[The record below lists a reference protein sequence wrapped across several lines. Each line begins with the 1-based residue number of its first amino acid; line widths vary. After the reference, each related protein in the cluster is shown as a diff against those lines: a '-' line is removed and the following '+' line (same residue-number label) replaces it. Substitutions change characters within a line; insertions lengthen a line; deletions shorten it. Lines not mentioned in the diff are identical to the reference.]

1 MKQVFFLFM
10 MFIAFSG
17 YSQMEFGKKF
27 KSIPPVDTGIK
38 TKKVVPLSTSKPD
51 ILAPDLFKKPELKL
65 PSTDFRIGDPDP
77 ISMTRTN
84 DFINPGDVVRDKMNK
99 NIDKSLVKEGLK
111 EDTSYLNLKDLDFG
125 VITTKSSGLII
136 RLRDYGAIDGDLIK
150 ATMTHNYKN
159 NVVAPSLYLDSAFKE
174 IKVAL
179 QKGINDLV
187 LEALNRGSLGGN
199 TGAFYIYDA
208 EGNLLISDLWNNFD
222 TGVKSKFKF
231 IKEE

>member
-1 MKQVFFLFM
+1 MKQVLLLFM
-10 MFIAFSG
+10 MCIAANG

-38 TKKVVPLSTSKPD
+38 TKKVAPLPRSKPD
-51 ILAPDLFKKPELKL
+51 IVAPDLFKKPELKL
-65 PSTDFRIGDPDP
+65 PTTDFRIGDPDP

-84 DFINPGDVVRDKMNK
+84 EFTNPGDVVRDKMNK

-125 VITTKSSGLII
+125 VITTKSAGLII

-150 ATMTHNYKN
+150 ATMTHNYKST
-159 NVVAPSLYLDSAFKE
+159 VLAPSLYLDSSFKE
-174 IKVAL
+174 IKVSL
-179 QKGINDLV
+179 QKGINDLE
-187 LEALNRGSLGGN
+187 LQALNRGSLGGN

-208 EGNLLISDLWNNFD
+208 EGNLLLSDLWNNFD

-231 IKEE
+231 IKED

>member
-1 MKQVFFLFM
+1 MKQVLLLFM
-10 MFIAFSG
+10 MCIAANG

-38 TKKVVPLSTSKPD
+38 TKKVAPLPRSKPD
-51 ILAPDLFKKPELKL
+51 IVAPDLFKKPELKL
-65 PSTDFRIGDPDP
+65 PTTDFRIGDPDP

-84 DFINPGDVVRDKMNK
+84 EFINPGDVVRDKMNK

-125 VITTKSSGLII
+125 VITTKSAGLII

-150 ATMTHNYKN
+150 ATMTHNYKST
-159 NVVAPSLYLDSAFKE
+159 VLVPSLYLDSSFKE
-174 IKVAL
+174 IKVSL
-179 QKGINDLV
+179 QKGINDLE
-187 LEALNRGSLGGN
+187 LQALNRGSLGGN

-208 EGNLLISDLWNNFD
+208 EGNLLLSDLWNNFD

-231 IKEE
+231 IKED